1 MVAICHA
8 FSLTKLENQI
18 NSIFFIGFFQDFYS
32 IPNLLQ
38 INIQAF
44 FKKIKFINK
53 DNIILFSC
61 LITIFYFYFNLFILY
76 SKYFW

>member
-1 MVAICHA
+1 MVAFCHA

-76 SKYFW
+76 YKYFW